1 MYQVSSCL
9 QFFNNFFFEEKTT
22 ENISFFRIFWMSILF
37 IHYLFD
43 ISNIADFYGPH
54 ALVSLSTVK
63 EQFPFFHANLFHLS
77 NGSYEFAFGIALI
90 YGISIITSLFG
101 LYTRISI
108 VTVLICMTS
117 FHQRN
122 IWLLSSSEVL
132 MRTITLLLIF
142 TPCGNS
148 YSLDS
153 VLSYKKRK
161 WPVWGTRLIQLQ
173 VSVIYLWTAWHKLKG
188 DTWVDGTAV
197 YYATRLESFTNNTI
211 PYLMDSQAFLK
222 MATWGTIILEISLGS
237 LIWFSEFRK
246 SLIFLGMIFHLGIE
260 YVMTIPFFEW
270 YMIALL
276 CVFLTPEEIR
286 GNLNKALRI
295 LKALSQKP
303 FLEKAS

>member
-1 MYQVSSCL
+1 MFQVRTCL
-9 QFFNNFFFEEKTT
+9 QFFNHFFFEEKTT
-22 ENISFFRIFWMSILF
+22 ENISFFRILWMSIVF
-37 IHYLFD
+37 INYLFD

-77 NGSYEFAFGIALI
+77 NGSYEFVFGFALI

-101 LYTRISI
+101 LYTRFSLI
-108 VTVLICMTS
+108 TVLICMTS

-132 MRTITLLLIF
+132 MRTITLLLVF
-142 TPCGNS
+142 TPCAHLYSIDS
-148 YSLDS
+148 YISF
-153 VLSYKKRK
+153 KKRK

-188 DTWVDGTAV
+188 DTWIDGTAV
-197 YYATRLESFTNNTI
+197 YYATRIESLTNNTI
-211 PYLMDSQAFLK
+211 PFLMDSPSFIK
-222 MATWGTIILEISLGS
+222 MATWGTLIIEISLGS

-246 SLIFLGMIFHLGIE
+246 PLIFLGIIFHLGIE
-260 YVMTIPFFEW
+260 YFMTIPFFEW

-276 CVFLTPEEIR
+276 CVFMLPEEIR
-286 GNLNKALRI
+286 GIVNKALRI
-295 LKALSQKP
+295 LKALFQKP
-303 FLEKAS
+303 FLEKVS